1 MNYQPRRYTTLLYQI
16 QHPSTAIKGM
26 DLGDVAF
33 RGQIYQER
41 ERKLEAILRR
51 HKLSPNSSEGQV
63 RRAALNALTDRTD
76 RQNGYRDAAIIE
88 LVFDVI
94 ED

>member
-1 MNYQPRRYTTLLYQI
+1 MNYKPERYTNLLYQI
-16 QHPSTAIKGM
+16 QNPSRAEKGM
-26 DLGDVAF
+26 DLGDVAV
-33 RGQIYQER
+33 RGLIYQRRQQE
-41 ERKLEAILRR
+41 LEAILRKHNLR
-51 HKLSPNSSEGQV
+51 PTSSEDEV
-63 RRAALNALTDRTD
+63 NSATLNALIKD